1 MAKTLAEIYQAK
13 DAKTR
18 LFVQK
23 HVDAIQKRPDVA
35 GNGDSLYKGAN
46 VKEFDREGNRM
57 GYCKGVDDAK
67 AGEWD
72 PNHVAEDNFSVVG
85 PNGQALPGG
94 TNINMAMA
102 IAGRIARK
110 DPKGNS
116 YNVFQTRMNRTKMVR
131 SVSRNG
137 VTVTEDAPWVDVN
150 EEVLD
155 EKKRA
160 KAPEYATSSNR
171 YHGRGYWGS
180 YGAGKIKEDGTGGPS
195 DSQRDNE
202 FAVMHSHVK
211 KIVGASS
218 KMVSHFLDSR
228 HGRYIATEG
237 AEGQKLVDTIGREWD
252 QFKKGYKPEHFPEHV
267 EPERPIELTEETLK
281 HVESPRMK
289 NWLLRGKK

>member
-1 MAKTLAEIYQAK
+1 MAVTAWKVLSTMKLSTIFWISAGRLALAASITAFGPVCRRRSRRSSTTSWSTRPSRPSRPCVTRSRRTSSRLRRRNPTTRSKELAKTLAEIYQAK

-72 PNHVAEDNFSVVG
+72 PNHVAEDNFSVVAPTG
-85 PNGQALPGG
+85 KAIPGG

-202 FAVMHSHVK
+202 FA
-211 KIVGASS
+211 
-218 KMVSHFLDSR
+218 
-228 HGRYIATEG
+228 
-237 AEGQKLVDTIGREWD
+237 
-252 QFKKGYKPEHFPEHV
+252 
-267 EPERPIELTEETLK
+267 
-281 HVESPRMK
+281 
-289 NWLLRGKK
+289 